1 LTYLSPQ
8 IGWQEI
14 ESVARMSCSLCRRS
28 IVAENEYVGGKGGL
42 TSHVSGC
49 GLYEGAS
56 YVHTPCIIELHT
68 DHSQAHVIHHVCK
81 FVFPGVNSLFR
92 PAPRRTHAWCRAA
105 GGVAPPRAGPP
116 AVGGHG
122 GCVATDLGA
131 GRPCNRESGIHACP
145 NAPTGP
151 HLAHMCHVAH
161 VGHVRCRLSWI
172 ISPSSGWC
180 SYTVV
185 KSSQV
190 YT

>member
-1 LTYLSPQ
+1 
-8 IGWQEI
+8 
-14 ESVARMSCSLCRRS
+14 MSCSLCRRS

-116 AVGGHG
+116 AVGGHTAAVSPPTWVLG
-122 GCVATDLGA
+122 GHAIANRASMRAPMRPLVHIWLTCAMSRTWAMYDVDYHGLFLPPLVGA
-131 GRPCNRESGIHACP
+131 R
-145 NAPTGP
+145 T
-151 HLAHMCHVAH
+151 
-161 VGHVRCRLSWI
+161 
-172 ISPSSGWC
+172 
-180 SYTVV
+180 
-185 KSSQV
+185 Q
-190 YT
+190 